1 MVTNTGNISTL
12 GASPTAQIDD
22 ATDSIHSAIIMY
34 LNAASGENRAISGF
48 NITQGTTSS
57 HTHYAVTAGK
67 VLRFGKLES
76 VLADDVTTS
85 SSTGTS
91 NTKDWYGVLVVCDGT
106 ESGESANTLKWRHGT
121 PASGD
126 TLSTGKLDTANITV
140 AAITDGDIPIAVVK
154 YVGGSDANAT
164 DRPIQFLGYSQDTK
178 EFSAI
183 SGGVETIRINANGT
197 ITKTVSGTATTLT
210 LPATTGTVALTSDI
224 EYTSAIPNATATQTG
239 LVTSTQITKLD
250 GIDTSANNYSLPIA
264 TGSALGGIKVG
275 TNLSITNGVLSAT
288 DSNTEYSVFTGADG
302 TNAGTTGLVTSPTAS
317 DNVKFL
323 RGDSTWAIP
332 TNTVYSDYT
341 GADGTNAGAAGLVKA
356 PAASDNVKFLKGD
369 GTWGVPTDTT
379 TNTQLSNAEVETAY
393 NTQVSAVSTQERTD
407 GTVTDIRRFTP
418 ADIHSMIDTH
428 QSDTNTDVTVANL
441 KARLAGGFALNAVQ
455 IGDSDDVVTIP
466 GSLVVT
472 GTTTTANVE
481 TTTVSNGVLF
491 ESNATGDHT
500 DKETKLIGVTGLTGD
515 ITITLPSTT
524 GTLALENANTTGNAT
539 TATNLAG
546 TTSATFVYAGPTTG
560 GAAAPAFRALVDTD
574 IPTLNQDTTG
584 NAGTVTIT
592 DNNETDETV
601 YPVFVDGATGSQGLE
616 SETKLSYKPDTGIL
630 TSVGFAGALTGN
642 VTGDVTGNA
651 DTVTAKNSS
660 TVNTTFKLAFV
671 DGTTG
676 PKEIETD
683 TTLTFNAS
691 TNVLSSPK
699 IEAASQIS
707 AVERILV
714 GKNLQGVATLTGA
727 TTFAANELFNAGA
740 YYSSLRYPQME
751 LKDTQYTEARLVV
764 DAAAESSGA
773 GIEYYGVGA
782 VYAIETQ
789 NNQHRAGLVL
799 SHDEDTNTSNQD
811 DDYTWGIGKQ
821 FSTAAGTGT
830 GTLQI
835 GFVADKRYQDG
846 FLTNDADS
854 VFREDNSYLS
864 ITQTGIV
871 TIPNQ
876 LKASNGITLTTS
888 NLTEAGSIRYD
899 GGNIEYYHG
908 GNWVALGTASGGE
921 VNQNAFSNV
930 AVSGQT
936 TVAADAKTDTLTL
949 VGGTNVSITTTSG
962 TDTVS
967 FSSTDEHLDID
978 ALIGESGIHLTNDT
992 LAFYD
997 ATASANRKITLT
1009 QLMGA
1014 VTHGLIPT
1022 LPADKIGSGE
1032 FGTSRIPI
1040 LAQSKIEDLS
1050 TDLAGKVPITR
1061 TVAGRALSNNLA
1073 VRVNAVTGKLEF
1085 YDGSSTTIIQ
1095 DTAGTPVD
1103 VIFDNRKTEYDEIQD
1118 ANNTKPADNATVGG
1132 TLGSSGNI
1140 LLEDGSTKL
1149 TDTTAL
1155 NANTNWSDVAGTA
1168 NAPANNATVGAR
1180 LGTNLKAADGSTT
1193 LSDADVK
1200 NANIASTHVVGSG
1213 KLFTTTLPED
1223 GATRS
1228 RTFRQTSVPTA
1239 VSAGDI
1245 WIDTDDNNRMYQ
1257 AHSAGAD
1264 EVTSGEWES
1273 IGFPA
1278 AEANATA
1285 SAGTVDTTGT
1295 VNATEYARFTDSNT
1309 LEARTTA
1316 EVRSDLGISDNEIID
1331 WTADQGS
1338 TNIHSGNYDNDQLS
1352 TEAVQDIVGNM
1363 FESNSE
1369 TRIVTSYIDG
1379 GEGAGKIQL
1388 VVADQSSDDNTTY
1401 SISAVDG
1408 DNTDEEKIRLTDSAG
1423 GTDDVVLEAG
1433 TGLSIARSSDKITF
1447 TNTVSNTN
1455 DYAESVSFNTG
1466 SGVFT
1471 LGRTGS
1477 LGDLTVDLDGRY
1489 ALSAASGESNTA
1501 SNVGSGSGTEVGVFK
1516 QKDGADLE
1524 FKKLK
1529 QGSNITLT
1537 SNTSDITIT
1546 ATDTQLSTTEV
1557 TGKALT
1563 NLSVSSGGAVGA
1575 TDSIL
1580 VGIGK
1585 LENRVALNDVKA
1597 TNVSTNLG
1605 ITGTTGART
1614 ITSDGTSAVIPVATT
1629 SVSGVMSTDIFDAIA
1644 LNTAKNTNVVGNLA
1658 AVANGTSLS
1667 ITTTNGNNVSLPLA
1681 DTNNWGVI
1689 SDEIFDNIT
1698 ANNAKVSYTDASAVA
1713 ANTNKVTNVSTNL
1726 SVSRDGTK
1734 LHVVSSDGTD
1744 AELPLADTNNWGV
1757 MSDEMFDKLDGIET
1771 SADVT
1776 DTTNVHS
1783 ALNAAMPSN
1792 ALTIGDGN
1800 TAVSIPGDLT
1810 VTGTVTTNNVETV
1823 STSNGVVFE
1832 GSTADNSETT
1842 LVGGNPSGSNND
1854 ITITLPNTQGTLA
1867 LQNENTTGTAGGLSS
1882 TLAISSGGTGST
1894 TASGARSNLGLGTA
1908 ATLSGTG
1915 AVSNGNA
1922 GLVTGDV
1929 VFDYIAAQNFA
1940 SSGASN
1946 FVAGDITGAADLGN
1960 NVASGDS
1967 LILHDTSESALRE
1980 MTIANLTTYFNSASI
1995 LTNLANTDTV
2005 YSLPTASSTVLGG
2018 IKVGSNLTINN
2029 GVLSGTPD
2037 TVYTHPS
2044 HNGDDI
2050 NIDTGAL
2057 TGATVISDL
2066 DFNVTTDTLGHVT
2079 DANATIATRTL
2090 TLANLG
2096 FTGDADATDDLTAAE
2111 IRTLVGT
2118 GNSGVVPAEGSAG
2131 EFLKHDGTFGTP
2143 SYTTNTDTN
2152 TFRTIELDT
2161 NGDGSA
2167 NNTLTATETLRLK
2180 KGSNITLAE
2189 VDGVVTISSTDTNTN
2204 TEYTAGT
2211 NLTLSGT
2218 EFSVDDAF
2226 LKNDANDST
2235 TGTITA
2241 AGFTTTGTWTFDDAS
2256 TGTVGITAIHTGT
2269 GFADNDTSLM
2279 TAGAIKEKI
2288 EDYGYITS
2296 FTNTVDM
2303 GDGFKLRDDDNDD
2316 VTVTENKFIKFT
2328 AATGTAGTNVTGSG
2342 TTGDPYIMAI
2352 TLPDTV
2358 YSHPNHSGDV
2368 TSSSDG
2374 ATTIA
2379 ADAVTYAKMQNV
2391 ATANRVLG
2399 SSSADGAVSEVQVAT
2414 AMIADDAVTYAKL
2427 QHTATNNRVLGATS
2441 AGVISEV
2448 QVSNAMLAGSIA
2460 DSKLS
2465 TISTANKV
2473 ALTALDIDGASD
2485 IGANLVDADLMIVD
2499 DGAGGTNKKATMS
2512 SLATYMQSALTF
2524 TSNSDVDV
2532 SVDNLET
2539 RLGEI
2544 NSNVTIGNA
2553 NTVDTTISGDLTVT
2567 GDLLVSGA
2575 TTTLDVATLA
2585 VTDLNITVAKD
2596 ADSSAATNGAGL
2608 TFGSGW
2614 SSGTIPTLTYDHGNT
2629 RLAVNV
2635 PLQATSFVGNASSA
2649 TQATVATNVTITN
2662 NANADE
2668 DNLIPFVHNEE
2679 GAGSRGLETNSGFHY
2694 NPSTGRF
2701 TATSFGGSVVGDL
2714 TGNADTATK
2723 FNNTVNINGVAFDG
2737 STNVTVTADA
2747 TTLTGTS
2754 LKSSVVGSSLTSVGT
2769 ITTGTWNGT
2778 AIATAYIAN
2787 DAINNDKIAD
2797 NAVRTAQI
2805 ADDQIT
2811 TATIAD
2817 DQITTATIA
2826 DNQITN
2832 ATVADNA
2839 IQSDQINA
2847 NAVVEAKIA
2856 DDAVTGAKVSG
2867 FAITNT
2873 QVGAGTLSIELGS
2886 TATALTFN
2894 TQAQADSFPTSG
2906 VVDVGGEKIKYTGK
2920 TGASLTGLIRGHKGT
2935 TAATHNANESV
2946 KHEYAKRIT
2955 LGGSRTLE
2963 VKQFEGADSTNAT
2976 DLAGGLVPYAGTGD
2990 TAKFL
2995 RGDGAWVTLG
3005 GGSGTVTSVTAGTGM
3020 TQSGTSTV
3028 NPTLNVIGGTG
3039 ITANADDIEIDTSV
3053 VATLTGTQTLTNK
3066 TLTSP
3071 TIATPTITGTLDET
3085 GDIDISSL
3093 YGRLNFKK
3101 DSNGNV
3107 NNDAIFF
3114 INSSDQYAGGIKYFH
3129 STNQLRL
3136 MANQADQLY
3145 ITDGA
3150 IYPPVDNDVDLGTSS
3165 LKFKDSFFGL
3175 VDAENFKVN
3184 GGQGSDGQV
3193 LTSTGSGVAWENAAG
3208 GSGDAVL
3215 SATQTFSGVNTFS
3228 DVVKLSNG
3236 SVSAPALSFDT
3247 QTNQGM
3253 YRISNG
3259 STGFTSSGQLKLT
3272 VDPYGITV
3280 GDGNSAGYV
3289 NAKGTQDLILRTNDG
3304 TNSSQ
3309 IQMVDG
3315 ANGDIKIDTNGSGS
3329 LLVNYP
3335 TALNSFSLMVKGSGS
3350 HENPFHSAFHT
3361 TSTNQVYTAGQ
3372 FAGLISSGTR
3382 TTGFGTQIEFRIGEL
3397 NYGGYVAG
3405 KIGSK
3410 MQDTGD
3416 ANFDMFLTPMG
3427 TGNISLGNFTL
3438 DADQSVGSNEDNY
3451 VMTYDHSAGTI
3462 GLEAASGGGISN
3474 VVEDTSPQLGANLD
3488 TNSHNIA
3495 IDDAHGVLDENGNEQ
3510 LIFQTTANAN
3520 SYLQVW
3526 NGISDLAT
3534 GTLFGN
3540 DVVSTETVGTGRM
3553 TGPGL
3558 EATGSTTD
3566 VGMSFKTKGL
3576 GQFTFFSDETSASA
3590 APVISLTRY
3599 VDDNQVADDDIL
3611 GQIQW
3616 MGGQS
3621 SMASPFLHDLRSY
3634 AKIEANLVDTTSGT
3648 SDGNLMLSAMVA
3660 NTHTDLL
3667 EIGTNKTN
3675 DTSAGVRAFTGSMVT
3690 YSGTG
3695 TTALSRDTHAG
3706 AYVRATGAGTFT
3718 LWDNPKTG
3726 DQVVVISDHAGTTT
3740 IDGYSNDTINGA
3752 ANTTITTQ
3760 YNAKT
3765 FIATSSTTWI
3775 ALG

>member
-48 NITQGTTSS
+48 NITQGTTNS

-76 VLADDVTTS
+76 VVADDVTTS
-85 SSTGTS
+85 ASTGTS

-126 TLSTGKLDTANITV
+126 TLSTGKLDTDNITV

-154 YVGGSDANAT
+154 YVGGTNANLT
-164 DRPIQFLGYSQDTK
+164 NRPIQFLGYTQNTK
-178 EFSAI
+178 EFSAV
-183 SGGVETIRINANGT
+183 SGGVETIRINADGT

-224 EYTSAIPNATATQTG
+224 EYTSAIPNATASQTG
-239 LVTSTQITKLD
+239 LATSTQITKLD
-250 GIDTSANNYSLPIA
+250 GIDASANNYSLPIA
-264 TGSALGGIKVG
+264 TANALGGIKVG

-288 DSNTEYSVFTGADG
+288 DSNTEYAVFTGADG
-302 TNAGTTGLVTSPTAS
+302 SNAGTTGLVTSPAAT

-341 GADGTNAGAAGLVKA
+341 GADGTNAGTQGLVKA
-356 PAASDNVKFLKGD
+356 PSAGDNVKFLKGD
-369 GTWGVPTDTT
+369 GSWGVPTDTT
-379 TNTQLSNAEVETAY
+379 TNTQLSDAQVETAY
-393 NTQVSAVSTQERTD
+393 NNQVTAVTTQERTD
-407 GTVTDIRRFTP
+407 GTVSTIRRFTP

-428 QSDTNTDVTVANL
+428 QTN
-441 KARLAGGFALNAVQ
+441 
-455 IGDSDDVVTIP
+455 
-466 GSLVVT
+466 
-472 GTTTTANVE
+472 TTTTADVVSALNADLGGNI
-481 TTTVSNGVLF
+481 TIGTQADDTITIAGNLTV
-491 ESNATGDHT
+491 TGDTTYHNETIRIT
-500 DKETKLIGVTGLTGD
+500 DNNKISFFATNAGGD
-515 ITITLPSTT
+515 DSSGDDGEVILEAQDPSDSNVTITLPSTT
-524 GTLALENANTTGNAT
+524 GTLALANANTTGNAD

-560 GAAAPAFRALVDTD
+560 NAAAPAFRALAGTD

-601 YPVFVDGATGSQGLE
+601 YPVFVDGATGTQGLE
-616 SETKLSYKPDTGIL
+616 TETKLSYKPNTGIL

-642 VTGDVTGNA
+642 VTGNA
-651 DTVTAKNSS
+651 DTVTSKDSS
-660 TVNTTFKLAFV
+660 TVNTAFNLAFV
-671 DGTTG
+671 NGTTG
-676 PKEIETD
+676 AKEIETD

-699 IEAASQIS
+699 IEAVSQIS
-707 AVERILV
+707 AVDRILV
-714 GKNLQGVATLTGA
+714 GKNIQGVATLTGA

-740 YYSSLRYPQME
+740 YYSNLRYPQME

-764 DAAAESSGA
+764 DAAAESTGA
-773 GIEYYGVGA
+773 GIEYYGTGA

-821 FSTAAGTGT
+821 FSTAGTGT
-830 GTLQI
+830 GLLQI

-846 FLTNDADS
+846 FLSNDADS
-854 VFREDNSYLS
+854 VFRADNSYLS

-876 LKASNGITLTTS
+876 LKTSNGITLTTS
-888 NLTEAGSIRYD
+888 NLTDAGSIRYD

-1032 FGTSRIPI
+1032 FGTSRIPT

-1050 TDLAGKVPITR
+1050 TDLASKVPITR

-1073 VRVNAVTGKLEF
+1073 VRVNATTGKLEF
-1085 YDGSSTTIIQ
+1085 FDGSSTTTIQ

-1103 VIFDNRKTEYDEIQD
+1103 VVFDNRKTEYDEIQD

-1200 NANIASTHVVGSG
+1200 NASIASSHVVGSG

-1338 TNIHSGNYDNDQLS
+1338 TNIHAGNYDNDQLS

-1369 TRIVTSYIDG
+1369 TRIVTSYVDG

-1455 DYAESVSFNTG
+1455 NYAESVAFNTG

-1557 TGKALT
+1557 TGKELT
-1563 NLSVSSGGAVGA
+1563 NLSVSSGGTVGA

-1597 TNVSTNLG
+1597 TNVVSNLA

-1614 ITSDGTSAVIPVATT
+1614 ITNSDGTGFTLPVATT
-1629 SVSGVMSTDIFDAIA
+1629 SVSGVMSTGIFDAIA
-1644 LNTAKNTNVVGNLA
+1644 LNTAKDTNVVGNLA

-1734 LHVVSSDGTD
+1734 LHVVSSDGTN
-1744 AELPLADTNNWGV
+1744 AELPLADTDNWGV

-1894 TASGARSNLGLGTA
+1894 TVSGARTGLGATTVGANLFTLTNPSAITFPRLNADNTVSALSDADFRTA
-1908 ATLSGTG
+1908 IG
-1915 AVSNGNA
+1915 AS
-1922 GLVTGDV
+1922 
-1929 VFDYIAAQNFA
+1929 AA
-1940 SSGASN
+1940 GASN
-1946 FVAGDITGAADLGN
+1946 FATGDITGATDLGN

-1967 LILHDTSESALRE
+1967 LIIHDTSESALRE
-1980 MTIANLTTYFNSASI
+1980 MTIDNLTTYFNSASI
-1995 LTNLANTDTV
+1995 LTNLANTDTN
-2005 YSLPTASSTVLGG
+2005 T
-2018 IKVGSNLTINN
+2018 NQLT
-2029 GVLSGTPD
+2029 T
-2037 TVYTHPS
+2037 
-2044 HNGDDI
+2044 
-2050 NIDTGAL
+2050 
-2057 TGATVISDL
+2057 
-2066 DFNVTTDTLGHVT
+2066 FTLRG
-2079 DANATIATRTL
+2079 
-2090 TLANLG
+2090 
-2096 FTGDADATDDLTAAE
+2096 
-2111 IRTLVGT
+2111 
-2118 GNSGVVPAEGSAG
+2118 
-2131 EFLKHDGTFGTP
+2131 
-2143 SYTTNTDTN
+2143 TTNTAPTTVGHNDTITIAAGTGITTTSTSDGVITIANTVTNTDTNTTYDLTLEQTGGNNNNPVLRLDPSSGSNDDITITGGTNVTVTRTSATELTISSTDTNTDTINMGDGFIVVGDSNSNATTIVEGETLTIAGGTGISTDTSADGTLTITNDVANTN

-2161 NGDGSA
+2161 NGDGSV
-2167 NNTLTATETLRLK
+2167 NNTLTSTEALRLK

-2226 LKNDANDST
+2226 LKNDANDTT

-2256 TGTVGITAIHTGT
+2256 TGTVGITTIHTGT

-2279 TAGAIKEKI
+2279 TAGAIREKI

-2303 GDGFKLRDDDNDD
+2303 GDGFKIRDDDNDD
-2316 VTVTENKFIKFT
+2316 LIITENEFIKFT
-2328 AATGTAGTNVTGSG
+2328 AATGTAGTNLSGSG
-2342 TTGDPYIMAI
+2342 TTSDPYVMAI
-2352 TLPDTV
+2352 TLPDTDTV

-2368 TSSSDG
+2368 TSSGDG

-2379 ADAVTYAKMQNV
+2379 ADAVTYAKMQNI

-2427 QHTATNNRVLGATS
+2427 QHTTTNNRVLGATS

-2465 TISTANKV
+2465 TISTADKV
-2473 ALTALDIDGASD
+2473 ALTALNIDGAT
-2485 IGANLVDADLMIVD
+2485 ALNNNLVNTDLMIVD
-2499 DGAGGTNKKATMS
+2499 DGADGTNRKATMAN
-2512 SLATYMQSALTF
+2512 LATYMQSSLTF

-2532 SVDNLET
+2532 NVANLIDRLVD
-2539 RLGEI
+2539 I
-2544 NSNVTIGNA
+2544 DSNVTIGSA
-2553 NTVDTTISGDLTVT
+2553 STVDTTISGDLTVT
-2567 GDLLVSGA
+2567 GDLLVSGTA
-2575 TTTLDVATLA
+2575 TTLDVATLE

-2596 ADSSAATNGAGL
+2596 ASSSAATNGAGL

-2614 SSGTIPTLTYDHGNT
+2614 SSGTIPTLTYDHSNT

-2635 PLQATSFVGNASSA
+2635 PLQATSFVGNASTS
-2649 TQATVATNVTITN
+2649 TEATNVTVSAN
-2662 NANADE
+2662 NTANE
-2668 DNLIPFVHNEE
+2668 TVYLTFVD
-2679 GAGSRGLETNSGFHY
+2679 GATGTQGVETDTGLNY

-2714 TGNADTATK
+2714 TGNADTSTK
-2723 FNNTVNINGVAFDG
+2723 IASITNSNIVQL
-2737 STNVTVTADA
+2737 TEEQ
-2747 TTLTGTS
+2747 TLTNKT
-2754 LKSSVVGSSLTSVGT
+2754 LTSPTLTTPALGTPSALVLTNATALPAAQVSQGTMASGMVLVAPVLGTPASGTLTNATGYTTSNLVGT
-2769 ITTGTWNGT
+2769 ITNAQLAGSISQDKLAGS
-2778 AIATAYIAN
+2778 IAN
-2787 DAINNDKIAD
+2787 DKLATGINAEKLTAGTLPASRIGTGAITEARLGTGAVTNDKVGA
-2797 NAVRTAQI
+2797 
-2805 ADDQIT
+2805 
-2811 TATIAD
+2811 
-2817 DQITTATIA
+2817 
-2826 DNQITN
+2826 
-2832 ATVADNA
+2832 NA
-2839 IQSDQINA
+2839 IDTA
-2847 NAVVEAKIA
+2847 ELA
-2856 DDAVTGAKVSG
+2856 DSAVTGDKVSA
-2867 FAITNT
+2867 FTTAYSQIAATSLDD
-2873 QVGAGTLSIELGS
+2873 ADLGTTDHIKLDD
-2886 TATALTFN
+2886 ATG
-2894 TQAQADSFPTSG
+2894 FPTRG
-2906 VVDVGGEKIKYTGK
+2906 LLEIGNELVYYTGIDGNGQT
-2920 TGASLTGLIRGHKGT
+2920 TGTVRGHAGT
-2935 TAATHNANESV
+2935 TAVGHSDNTTIKAPEGV
-2946 KHEYAKRIT
+2946 KVT
-2955 LGGSRTLE
+2955 VGGSKDIFIPR
-2963 VKQFEGADSTNAT
+2963 FEGAGASSIGKA
-2976 DLAGGLVPYAGTGD
+2976 GLVPSIPAGK
-2990 TAKFL
+2990 TATYL
-2995 RGDGAWVTLG
+2995 RGDGAWAD
-3005 GGSGTVTSVTAGTGM
+3005 SGTVGNGNTGLVDGDAVYDYIAAQNFGSGSGDITAVVAGTGL
-3020 TQSGTSTV
+3020 SGGATSGSA
-3028 NPTLNVIGGTG
+3028 TLN
-3039 ITANADDIEIDTSV
+3039 IDST

-3066 TLTSP
+3066 TLGSVTTLFGTGS
-3071 TIATPTITGTLDET
+3071 ATAK
-3085 GDIDISSL
+3085 ISSNGSQDLVLTTNTNAGWTEPYIQINDSTSGSIYINNGDDANSKVVLGRDSTSKVQINGL
-3093 YGRLNFKK
+3093 YYLPQSDGSANQVIQT
-3101 DSNGNV
+3101 DGSGNLSFTTV
-3107 NNDAIFF
+3107 
-3114 INSSDQYAGGIKYFH
+3114 SSGDTNAGGVNGSASAPTFSFASDTNTGMYRLTSDTLAFSVGGSNAMYMQSSKVEANKRFEIIAGSNTAPGLSLAGDDNTGIYRYAENQIGFTIDGTAQLFIK
-3129 STNQLRL
+3129 
-3136 MANQADQLY
+3136 DGV
-3145 ITDGA
+3145 IEPVTDDD
-3150 IYPPVDNDVDLGTSS
+3150 IDLGTGSS
-3165 LKFKDSFFGL
+3165 QFKNAYFDGTVKTDNLTVDSTASVAANISLGGGSYTSPSFTFIDDNDCGMGREDTNAIFLGTGGSPRLKIYSDGAVDL
-3175 VDAENFKVN
+3175 VDSKLKIGNSY
-3184 GGQGSDGQV
+3184 GSDGQV
-3193 LTSTGSGVAWENAAG
+3193 LTSTGSGVAWETPSGGTVGGSDTELLYNNGGTEDGIASFTYDNTSSSEKFVISASSDQQLLRITQT
-3208 GSGDAVL
+3208 GSGDAFIVED
-3215 SATQTFSGVNTFS
+3215 SSNVDSTPF
-3228 DVVKLSNG
+3228 KING
-3236 SVSAPALSFDT
+3236 SGNVAIGGASYGNKLQVHGDVGFTATNFYIGGGSGKFMALSGTEAAPYYTFNGDT
-3247 QTNQGM
+3247 DTGM
-3253 YRISNG
+3253 YRIGDNNFG
-3259 STGFTSSGQLKLT
+3259 FSTGGTARLTIGSSGEVAIPGQMTSRANVVAASSNTTLT
-3272 VDPYGITV
+3272 IAQSGSYVYWTGGTLTLPASGTV
-3280 GDGNSAGYV
+3280 GTQYTVIN
-3289 NAKGTQDLILRTNDG
+3289 NKG
-3304 TNSSQ
+3304 SQ
-3309 IQMVDG
+3309 ASI
-3315 ANGDIKIDTNGSGS
+3315 
-3329 LLVNYP
+3329 
-3335 TALNSFSLMVKGSGS
+3335 ALNSTNCSMISGFTNAAIAD
-3350 HENPFHSAFHT
+3350 HE
-3361 TSTNQVYTAGQ
+3361 
-3372 FAGLISSGTR
+3372 L
-3382 TTGFGTQIEFRIGEL
+3382 
-3397 NYGGYVAG
+3397 
-3405 KIGSK
+3405 
-3410 MQDTGD
+3410 
-3416 ANFDMFLTPMG
+3416 
-3427 TGNISLGNFTL
+3427 
-3438 DADQSVGSNEDNY
+3438 
-3451 VMTYDHSAGTI
+3451 
-3462 GLEAASGGGISN
+3462 ASFIC
-3474 VVEDTSPQLGANLD
+3474 V
-3488 TNSHNIA
+3488 
-3495 IDDAHGVLDENGNEQ
+3495 
-3510 LIFQTTANAN
+3510 TANN
-3520 SYLQVW
+3520 W
-3526 NGISDLAT
+3526 IM
-3534 GTLFGN
+3534 
-3540 DVVSTETVGTGRM
+3540 VG
-3553 TGPGL
+3553 
-3558 EATGSTTD
+3558 
-3566 VGMSFKTKGL
+3566 
-3576 GQFTFFSDETSASA
+3576 
-3590 APVISLTRY
+3590 
-3599 VDDNQVADDDIL
+3599 
-3611 GQIQW
+3611 
-3616 MGGQS
+3616 
-3621 SMASPFLHDLRSY
+3621 
-3634 AKIEANLVDTTSGT
+3634 
-3648 SDGNLMLSAMVA
+3648 
-3660 NTHTDLL
+3660 
-3667 EIGTNKTN
+3667 
-3675 DTSAGVRAFTGSMVT
+3675 
-3690 YSGTG
+3690 
-3695 TTALSRDTHAG
+3695 
-3706 AYVRATGAGTFT
+3706 
-3718 LWDNPKTG
+3718 
-3726 DQVVVISDHAGTTT
+3726 
-3740 IDGYSNDTINGA
+3740 
-3752 ANTTITTQ
+3752 
-3760 YNAKT
+3760 
-3765 FIATSSTTWI
+3765 
-3775 ALG
+3775 